1 MQLEE
6 AIHRCPLIAILRGI
20 RPHEAVE
27 IGHVLIDIGFT
38 CLEVPLNSPEE
49 PLASIYHLAQA
60 FKGKALI
67 GAGTVLQRQQ
77 VIDVAKAGGRL
88 IISPH
93 TNPSIIHTAKENE
106 LACIPGF
113 ATPTEAFTAIDAGAD
128 ALKFFP
134 ATSPATLKAIKT
146 ILPEKIAIF
155 PVGGITPLN
164 MKEYKQA
171 GATGFGLGSALYQ
184 PGDSPFKVAQF
195 AQVFYDTIRALS

>member
-1 MQLEE
+1 MYLEE
-6 AIHRCPLIAILRGI
+6 AIHTCPLIAILRGI

-27 IGHVLIDIGFT
+27 IGRVLVDIGFT

-49 PLASIYHLAQA
+49 PLASIYHLSQA

-93 TNPSIIHTAKENE
+93 TDPTIIHTAKENGLE
-106 LACIPGF
+106 CMPGF
-113 ATPTEAFTAIDAGAD
+113 ATPTEAFTAIHAGAD

-134 ATSPATLKAIKT
+134 ATSPATLKAISHQN
-146 ILPEKIAIF
+146 P
-155 PVGGITPLN
+155 
-164 MKEYKQA
+164 
-171 GATGFGLGSALYQ
+171 
-184 PGDSPFKVAQF
+184 
-195 AQVFYDTIRALS
+195 